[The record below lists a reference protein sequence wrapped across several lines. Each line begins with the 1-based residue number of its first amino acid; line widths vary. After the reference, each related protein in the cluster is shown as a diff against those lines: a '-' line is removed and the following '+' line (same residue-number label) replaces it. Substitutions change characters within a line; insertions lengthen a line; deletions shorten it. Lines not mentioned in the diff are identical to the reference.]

1 MSYLPSVV
9 AAATMLHVVNTVEP
23 CLLVEYQS
31 QLLGILGVD
40 QVRRRKKN
48 QSFQSLNKQ
57 AKLGYVI
64 DLNYKIYIAGQDR
77 WVLQADIGIGVR
89 RAGQ

>member
-40 QVRRRKKN
+40 QVRRRKKK
-48 QSFQSLNKQ
+48 SIFP
-57 AKLGYVI
+57 I
-64 DLNYKIYIAGQDR
+64 IE
-77 WVLQADIGIGVR
+77 
-89 RAGQ
+89 

>member
-31 QLLGILGVD
+31 QLLGILGIDKV
-40 QVRRRKKN
+40 RKKEKK
-48 QSFQSLNKQ
+48 SIFL
-57 AKLGYVI
+57 I
-64 DLNYKIYIAGQDR
+64 IE
-77 WVLQADIGIGVR
+77 
-89 RAGQ
+89 